1 MMKILKQ
8 ILHLAD
14 LMIYQETLHG
24 VSQPLHIKLKVLP
37 LKMDVDQVFGMISAR
52 YQETL
57 LMEIVV
63 LLLTIFITSIKK
75 M

>member
-1 MMKILKQ
+1 MKILKQ

-24 VSQPLHIKLKVLP
+24 VLQPLHIKLKVLP

-52 YQETL
+52 YQET
-57 LMEIVV
+57 
-63 LLLTIFITSIKK
+63 
-75 M
+75 

>member
-1 MMKILKQ
+1 MMKNLKQ

-52 YQETL
+52 YQET
-57 LMEIVV
+57 
-63 LLLTIFITSIKK
+63 
-75 M
+75 